1 MKAYDYILDV
11 PNDDSRQLAKGWLF
25 LALASL
31 ILGGLLT
38 ILIVLSRTPGVQ
50 TLIPWTDFFHTAI
63 IVHVDLTVL
72 VWFLSIAGIFW
83 SLNSTSR
90 CLKWGKISLLIAAV
104 GTGIFTISPFI
115 GAGEPLMNN
124 YIPILQHPFFLIGLG
139 IFGLGFL
146 LMVLRSLFTL
156 RKIENKY
163 SPEGVLKLGMRTALL
178 ASLFSIIALALTYIM
193 MPGDLEGRSFYE
205 LLFWGGGHILQFTH
219 TQLLL
224 VAWLCLA
231 TTCGIK
237 LYLNPKIFTFFIL
250 LGFSPILFSPLIYV
264 LYDVTSADHVM
275 RFTQLMQFGNGIAAL
290 PVGIVLG
297 YGLLASKFKAQN
309 TATPERMALYFSI
322 LLFAAG
328 GIIGFLISGINVTI
342 PAHYHGSI
350 VAVTLAFMGVVYH
363 LLPRLGFEKPMGR
376 MANIQ
381 PVIYGGGQLM
391 HILGLAWSGGYGVQ
405 RKTAGV
411 AQGLDSIQEIAGM
424 AMMGL
429 GGLISVVGGLLF
441 LIVALRCIWR
451 SRSGSQRVKIKH
463 RVEEIA

>member
-1 MKAYDYILDV
+1 MNAYEYRVDV
-11 PNDDSRQLAKGWLF
+11 PNDESRKLAAGWLF
-25 LALASL
+25 LALSSL

-83 SLNSTSR
+83 SLNSTT
-90 CLKWGKISLLIAAV
+90 KYMEWGKISLLVAAV

-124 YIPILQHPFFLIGLG
+124 YVPILQHPFFLIGLG
-139 IFGLGFL
+139 IFGVGLFS
-146 LMVLRSLFTL
+146 MMLRSLVTL
-156 RKIENKY
+156 RKE
-163 SPEGVLKLGMRTALL
+163 EGRFSTGGALRLGMNTALIAGLL
-178 ASLFSIIALALTYIM
+178 AILAVLATYLL
-193 MPGDLEGRSFYE
+193 MPTDMEGRPFYE

-231 TTCGIK
+231 TVAGIK
-237 LYLNPKIFTFFIL
+237 LYLNPKVLYFFVL
-250 LGFSPILFSPLIYV
+250 LGFSPILLSPLIYI
-264 LYDVTSADHVM
+264 LYDVTSAEHIISFTELM
-275 RFTQLMQFGNGIAAL
+275 RWGNGVAAL
-290 PVGIVLG
+290 PVGIFLA
-297 YGLLASKFKAQN
+297 YGLLASRFKAQN
-309 TATPERMALYFSI
+309 NATPERMALYFSI
-322 LLFAAG
+322 ILFAAG

-350 VAVTLAFMGVVYH
+350 VAVTLAFMGMVYH

-376 MANIQ
+376 MANMQ
-381 PVIYGGGQLM
+381 PIVYGGGQLM

-405 RKTAGV
+405 RKTAG
-411 AQGLDSIQEIAGM
+411 AEQGLENLPEIAGM

-429 GGLISVVGGLLF
+429 GGLISVVGGVLF
-441 LIVALRCIWR
+441 LLVALRCIWR
-451 SRSGSQRVKIKH
+451 SRNKQGTPLQHSIGESV
-463 RVEEIA
+463 